1 MICKRHYQ
9 IAKNLIPYKE
19 LTKVFDSIHDVVNDV
34 HDSLDVNTIFHK
46 LEKDKDVFY
55 IAIGSI

>member
-9 IAKNLIPYKE
+9 ITKILIPYKE
-19 LTKVFDSIHDVVNDV
+19 LTKVFDSIHDVVKDV

-46 LEKDKDVFY
+46 LEKDKNVFY
-55 IAIGSI
+55 MR

>member
-9 IAKNLIPYKE
+9 IAKILSSYKK
-19 LTKVFDSIHDVVNDV
+19 LTKVFDSIHDVVKNIQDN
-34 HDSLDVNTIFHK
+34 LYVNTIFHK

-55 IAIGSI
+55 TCDKKH